1 MSQYKCTVKDCLN
14 YTGNTSGLCPIHA
27 HLIDHHVSYPPNR
40 YVHFVDHSPA
50 MAEEQAAM
58 VPPAV
63 SLGKKIL

>member
-1 MSQYKCTVKDCLN
+1 M
-14 YTGNTSGLCPIHA
+14 
-27 HLIDHHVSYPPNR
+27 IDHHVSYPPNR

-63 SLGKKIL
+63 SLGKKVL